1 MKMILEG
8 LTFDD
13 VLLLPNH
20 SMVLPKDVSLET
32 QLSSTINLKIP
43 LISAAMDTVTE
54 AKLAIALAQEGGLG
68 IIHKNMSIEA
78 QTQQIKKVKNFESG
92 MVRNPITVSPKT
104 TLRELLKLMV
114 TYSISG
120 IPVVEKEGQ
129 LVGIITHR
137 DIRFEKNLDQ
147 PASQIMTPKERL
159 VTAREQ
165 ASPEEIIDLLHRH
178 RLEKVLIVDEQFRCC
193 GLMTAKDLQKT
204 KEKPFAK
211 KDQRGQLCVGAAIGI
226 GISAKERAT
235 ALIEA
240 DVDIICLDT
249 AHGHSQSVLDMV
261 RWLKTKYPHVSLIA
275 GNIATADAA
284 QALVAAGADV
294 IKVGVGP
301 GSICTTRIV
310 TGVGVP
316 QITAIMAVATA
327 LKGKPVTIIADGG
340 IRYSGDLCKALAA
353 GAHAVMIG
361 GLFAGTEE
369 APGEIELYQNQPY
382 KAYRGMGSLGAM
394 QQGSSDRYF
403 QDTLESNKLVP
414 EGIEGRIPY
423 KGPLQ
428 TVIHHLLG
436 GVRAGMGYT
445 GSSDLA
451 ELRKKAQFIKITAAG
466 IRESHVHN
474 VAITKEAPNYYYRED

>member
-1 MKMILEG
+1 MKTIQEG

-13 VLLLPNH
+13 ILLIPRH

-32 QLSSTINLKIP
+32 KLTAKIGLKIP

-78 QTQQIKKVKNFESG
+78 QTQQIRKVKNFENG
-92 MVRNPITVSPKT
+92 MVRNPITVSPTT
-104 TLRELLKLMV
+104 TLRELRKLM
-114 TYSISG
+114 TAYSISG
-120 IPVVEKEGQ
+120 IPVIEKDQ
-129 LVGIITHR
+129 LVGIVTHR
-137 DIRFEKNLDQ
+137 DIRFEENLDQ
-147 PASQIMTPKERL
+147 PASCVMTPKERL
-159 VTAREQ
+159 ITAKKQ
-165 ASPEEIIDLLHRH
+165 ATPGEIIDLLHRH
-178 RLEKVLIVDEQFRCC
+178 RLEKILIVDEQFRCC
-193 GLMTAKDLQKT
+193 GLMTAKDVQKT
-204 KEKPFAK
+204 KEKPFAT
-211 KDQRGQLCVGAAIGI
+211 KDQLGQLCVGAAVGI
-226 GISAKERAT
+226 GINAKNRAA
-235 ALIEA
+235 ALIGA
-240 DVDIICLDT
+240 GVDILCVDT
-249 AHGHSQSVLDMV
+249 AHGHAQGVIDMV
-261 RWLKTKYPHVSLIA
+261 RWLKAEFPETPLIA

-284 QALVAAGADV
+284 KTLAAAGADA

-316 QITAIMAVATA
+316 QVTAIMDVSAA
-327 LKGKPVTIIADGG
+327 LRGKPVAIIADGG

-361 GLFAGTEE
+361 SLFAGTEE
-369 APGEIELYQNQPY
+369 APGEIELYQSQPY

-394 QQGSSDRYF
+394 PKGSADRYF
-403 QDTLESNKLVP
+403 QDTLDSNKLVP

-445 GSSDLA
+445 GSTDILDLH
-451 ELRKKAQFIKITAAG
+451 RKAQFMKLTAAG

-474 VAITKEAPNYYYRED
+474 VIITKEAPNYFRED